1 MEEEQVEKDISRMFC
16 ENKLSLDEELAFFL
30 HRFNSDLETIECMPA
45 FENHLNE
52 LFPNRKK
59 E

>member
-16 ENKLSLDEELAFFL
+16 DDKSSLDEELAFFI

-59 E
+59 D